1 METLLINAQ
10 LRRWEMNVDEPTI
23 WRAILETPVDPQLT
37 GPLGPCLV
45 VTFDD
50 YNRVYAKL
58 ELSRAEVLELRERVA
73 FLESPEVCAAAH
85 DDVSECGYCQRD
97 RYYPGY
103 IRYEYL
109 RTLSVRAIAELW
121 ASSFMPSGL
130 PLDDM
135 VDRAR
140 KAALAARG
148 KDE

>member
-1 METLLINAQ
+1 MSDPVIYRAQ
-10 LRRWEMNVDEPTI
+10 LEC
-23 WRAILETPVDPQLT
+23 AVDPQLT
-37 GPLGPCLV
+37 TAFGPALV
-45 VTFDD
+45 VTLDE

-58 ELSRAEVLELRERVA
+58 QLSRAEALELRERVA

-85 DDVSECGYCQRD
+85 DDVQECGYCQRD

-109 RTLSVRAIAELW
+109 RTLSVRAIAQLW

-130 PLDDM
+130 PLDEM

-140 KAALAARG
+140 AAHMKKA
-148 KDE
+148 

>member
-1 METLLINAQ
+1 MNETKVSELPDIAER
-10 LRRWEMNVDEPTI
+10 LRMYESAEWGTALRDIRDAADEI
-23 WRAILETPVDPQLT
+23 DRLRKHRNMLEQEIL
-37 GPLGPCLV
+37 
-45 VTFDD
+45 TF
-50 YNRVYAKL
+50 
-58 ELSRAEVLELRERVA
+58 RERVA

>member
-1 METLLINAQ
+1 MNEIDEAEIKRF
-10 LRRWEMNVDEPTI
+10 LRSEVDQAALVAASDFHNI
-23 WRAILETPVDPQLT
+23 DD
-37 GPLGPCLV
+37 V
-45 VTFDD
+45 VTI
-50 YNRVYAKL
+50 K
-58 ELSRAEVLELRERVA
+58 ELRAEVLTLRERVA

-109 RTLSVRAIAELW
+109 RTLSVRAISELW